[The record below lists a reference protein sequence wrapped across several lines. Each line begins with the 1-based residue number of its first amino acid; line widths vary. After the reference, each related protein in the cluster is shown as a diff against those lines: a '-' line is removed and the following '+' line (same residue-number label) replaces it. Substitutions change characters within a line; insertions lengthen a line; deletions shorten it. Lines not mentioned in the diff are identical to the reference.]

1 MNGDNMSESIKRATN
16 TYSSPLRDE
25 QKQRT
30 HERILEAAAEQLLE
44 EGLEELSLPRAAKRA
59 CVSVPTVYRHFPT
72 PEALMRELTEWV
84 GRRTNIDGVPENIDE
99 FTEWVPR
106 LFAYWDEN
114 EALIRAR
121 LLSRVHRQ
129 IHRDA
134 GHRKDEAIEK
144 AMKEVTAQLDP
155 LDARRACAL
164 VRLLVSGAAWEM
176 MRDSWGLTG
185 EQAGEGLAWAINVL
199 VAELRRNPNSMDQ
212 FTEPSSSEDEQ

>member
-84 GRRTNIDGVPENIDE
+84 GRRTNIDGVPENIAA

-199 VAELRRNPNSMDQ
+199 VAELRRNPNSMDE
-212 FTEPSSSEDEQ
+212 FTERSSSEDEQ

>member
-1 MNGDNMSESIKRATN
+1 MSELNKSETS
-16 TYSSPLRDE
+16 TYNSPLRAE

-30 HERILEAAAEQLLE
+30 HERILEAAAEQLLH

-59 CVSVPTVYRHFPT
+59 HVSVPTVYRHFPT
-72 PEALMRELTEWV
+72 QEALMRELTEWV
-84 GRRTNIDGVPENIDE
+84 GRRININEVPENVDE

-144 AMKEVTAQLDP
+144 AMEDVTAQLDP

-199 VAELRRNPNSMDQ
+199 VDELRRNPNSMD
-212 FTEPSSSEDEQ
+212 EQYGRIHRAIE

>member
-84 GRRTNIDGVPENIDE
+84 GRRTNIDGVPENIDA

-199 VAELRRNPNSMDQ
+199 VAELRRNPNSMDE
-212 FTEPSSSEDEQ
+212 FTERSSSEDEQ

>member
-129 IHRDA
+129 LHRDA

-199 VAELRRNPNSMDQ
+199 VAELRRNPNSMDE
-212 FTEPSSSEDEQ
+212 FTERSSSEDEQ

>member
-1 MNGDNMSESIKRATN
+1 MNRDNMSESIKRATN

-199 VAELRRNPNSMDQ
+199 VAELRRNPNSMDE
-212 FTEPSSSEDEQ
+212 FTERSSSEDEQ

>member
-129 IHRDA
+129 LHRDA
-134 GHRKDEAIEK
+134 GRRKDEAIEK
-144 AMKEVTAQLDP
+144 AMGDVTAHLDP
-155 LDARRACAL
+155 LDARRAC

-199 VAELRRNPNSMDQ
+199 VAELRRNPNSMDE
-212 FTEPSSSEDEQ
+212 FTERSSSEDEQ

>member
-1 MNGDNMSESIKRATN
+1 MSESIKRATN

-199 VAELRRNPNSMDQ
+199 VAELRRNPNSMDE
-212 FTEPSSSEDEQ
+212 FTERASSEDEQ

>member
-1 MNGDNMSESIKRATN
+1 MSEPVKRETN
-16 TYSSPLRDE
+16 TYNSPLRAE

-30 HERILEAAAEQLLE
+30 HERILEAAAEQLLH

-59 CVSVPTVYRHFPT
+59 RVSVPTVYRHFPT
-72 PEALMRELTEWV
+72 EEALMRELTEWI
-84 GRRTNIDGVPENIDE
+84 GRQININEVPENVDE

-106 LFAYWDEN
+106 LFAHWDEN

-121 LLSRVHRQ
+121 LLSTVHRQ
-129 IHRDA
+129 IHRDT

-144 AMKEVTAQLDP
+144 AMEEVTTHLDP

-176 MRDSWGLTG
+176 MRDSWDLTG
-185 EQAGEGLAWAINVL
+185 EQAGEALAWAISVL
-199 VAELRRNPNSMDQ
+199 IAELRRNPNSMEE
-212 FTEPSSSEDEQ
+212 FTRRSSSEEE